1 MVAIMT
7 SAIVTEYLCS
17 ICGSNYPILP
27 FCQQW
32 SSDCYK
38 WLHDERTSGVDT
50 VKFVMYHGV
59 LKHSNKKKP
68 WHKVVAST
76 PQTWR

>member
-27 FCQQW
+27 FSQQW

-38 WLHDERTSGVDT
+38 WLYDGRTSGVDI

-59 LKHSNKKKP
+59 LKHSNKKR
-68 WHKVVAST
+68 T
-76 PQTWR
+76 MT